1 MKKSIGLTLIILSAL
16 LFSACAAFQSAPA
29 QNSSEPMIASTAMSA
44 APMPAMAPASG
55 EAVSKDLGTP
65 ADTTDRIVIKNANL
79 SIAVLDPA
87 TAMQSV
93 IAMTES
99 MGGYV
104 VSTNSY
110 KTTSDSG
117 VNVPVVEMTVRVP
130 AEKLDQAMLQ
140 IKTLV
145 PDAKTDIL
153 SENISGQDV
162 TKEYTDTESRLNNL
176 KAAEAQL
183 VKIMQQATKTED
195 VMAVFQQLTS
205 VREQIDVLQGQLNYY
220 KESASL
226 SAITLHIQAKEALK
240 PITVAGWQPGL
251 EVQKALQALVDGLK
265 FLVNLL
271 IWLLIVLVPIVILI
285 GLPIFL
291 IVRAIRRRHQVTR
304 TVPVKAPVEKK

>member
-44 APMPAMAPASG
+44 APIPAMAPASG

-117 VNVPVVEMTVRVP
+117 V
-130 AEKLDQAMLQ
+130 
-140 IKTLV
+140 I
-145 PDAKTDIL
+145 
-153 SENISGQDV
+153 
-162 TKEYTDTESRLNNL
+162 RL
-176 KAAEAQL
+176 
-183 VKIMQQATKTED
+183 
-195 VMAVFQQLTS
+195 
-205 VREQIDVLQGQLNYY
+205 
-220 KESASL
+220 
-226 SAITLHIQAKEALK
+226 
-240 PITVAGWQPGL
+240 
-251 EVQKALQALVDGLK
+251 
-265 FLVNLL
+265 
-271 IWLLIVLVPIVILI
+271 
-285 GLPIFL
+285 
-291 IVRAIRRRHQVTR
+291 
-304 TVPVKAPVEKK
+304 